1 MTPSV
6 ADTTSI
12 PAKVYRRH
20 KDPPSLWI
28 AVVIGSVSL
37 HLVAFW
43 LIRSYQ
49 SSLLWQ
55 QQSKTPIPI
64 EFVEVSAQKKA
75 KAKPIARVKSVTS
88 GAKPVTPKP
97 PVKTQKLQTANLPK
111 QVVPKDKLTVKPV
124 PTTPDESAI
133 ALAKNQQKLEAQ
145 RQQKLEA
152 QRQQKLEA
160 QRQQELA
167 AQRQQELAAQ
177 RQQELAAQRQQE
189 LAAQRQ
195 QQLAA
200 QRQQQLAAQR
210 QQQLEAQHQQQ
221 LEAQHQQQLEAQ
233 RQQQLEAQ
241 RQQENPGN
249 TNSPPSPDAVGG
261 SLIASLVGEP
271 QQEQRDRHTHPANI
285 KISNQPFS
293 RSLRYIKVVAQKPGQ
308 PVELTV
314 ILTISEKGKLEK
326 VAIAQPVISAEQK
339 DEYET
344 FLTEEVF
351 NGWEFEPAYDNNP
364 HDPKPS
370 NLTVRIKIQPLP

>member
-249 TNSPPSPDAVGG
+249 TNSPPSPDAGRLEYDGDWCSVG
-261 SLIASLVGEP
+261 V
-271 QQEQRDRHTHPANI
+271 
-285 KISNQPFS
+285 
-293 RSLRYIKVVAQKPGQ
+293 
-308 PVELTV
+308 
-314 ILTISEKGKLEK
+314 
-326 VAIAQPVISAEQK
+326 
-339 DEYET
+339 
-344 FLTEEVF
+344 
-351 NGWEFEPAYDNNP
+351 
-364 HDPKPS
+364 
-370 NLTVRIKIQPLP
+370 